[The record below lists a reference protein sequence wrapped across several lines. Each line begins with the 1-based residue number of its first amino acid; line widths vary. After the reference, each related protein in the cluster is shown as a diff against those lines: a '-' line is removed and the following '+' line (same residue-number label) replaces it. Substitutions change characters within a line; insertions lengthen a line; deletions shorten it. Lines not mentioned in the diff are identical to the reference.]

1 MACMFTEKST
11 FEPGIPDALV
21 DDERLL
27 PGTEFGSYRI
37 GDAIGAGAMGTVY
50 RAEHSVLGKQVALK
64 LMAPALRTEAESRQ
78 RFLLEAKTTAAIKHR
93 HVIEIFDFGEC
104 QGNPYIVMELLQGQ
118 DLDRY
123 LQALTRLSSEEA
135 ASLLLPIAA
144 ALASAHDAGVIHR
157 DLKPSNIFLHHDPD
171 GTLVPKLLDFG
182 ISKHTLE
189 PSRGDFQGSSNQLLG
204 SPHYLPPEAVNGCR
218 DLTPRSDQYSF
229 GVVLYECVT
238 GRAPIER
245 ETLYAL
251 LAAIAHGEFAPPS
264 HGLPDVPGPM
274 ENAILR
280 CMQQN
285 PAARFADMRELGRAL
300 LLLADGRA
308 RLLWQ
313 NAFNPQPQ
321 SGATAALVLK
331 GRASSGSATL
341 PPRRGPLS
349 SRRRLLSLAAASAC
363 VLGVAGVALLA
374 TAPAAPQVEP
384 ALRAAREASPPG
396 AEPPTPDSPRPL
408 SKYAPGPE
416 PVLHL
421 AVSGKDDPGPE
432 LGGATSLRSAHS
444 ASSEGR
450 AERASA
456 SSARAKRRAR
466 SAQRSAATAA
476 ARVRQP
482 GAESGAAAGDPFSP
496 RRADA
501 ENGAP
506 APDQRG
512 ALAPPGARDLG
523 ASGANESLI
532 FD

>member
-1 MACMFTEKST
+1 MVCMFTEKPT
-11 FEPGIPDALV
+11 FEPGIPDALI
-21 DDERLL
+21 DDERLP

-104 QGNPYIVMELLQGQ
+104 QGNPYIVMELLHGQ

-171 GTLVPKLLDFG
+171 GSLVPKLLDFG

-189 PSRGDFQGSSNQLLG
+189 PSRGGFDDTSNQLVG

-218 DLTPRSDQYSF
+218 DLTPWSDQYSF

-264 HGLPDVPGPM
+264 HCLPDVPGPM

-285 PAARFADMRELGRAL
+285 PTARFADMRELGRAL
-300 LLLADGRA
+300 LQLADGRA

-313 NAFNPQPQ
+313 NAFNAQPQ
-321 SGATAALVLK
+321 SAVTALVLK

-341 PPRRGPLS
+341 PPRPAPLS
-349 SRRRLLSLAAASAC
+349 SRRRLLSLVAAAAC

-374 TAPAAPQVEP
+374 SAPPEP
-384 ALRAAREASPPG
+384 EVDHSLRAARGASAPSTLA
-396 AEPPTPDSPRPL
+396 AERPPTPKLAVPFAVRGEDFSGPDRGVRSL
-408 SKYAPGPE
+408 DQAPNAAEETHPE
-416 PVLHL
+416 PP
-421 AVSGKDDPGPE
+421 SQP
-432 LGGATSLRSAHS
+432 TR
-444 ASSEGR
+444 
-450 AERASA
+450 
-456 SSARAKRRAR
+456 RAKRRAR
-466 SAQRSAATAA
+466 SPQRPPTTAVAAHDLQPAA
-476 ARVRQP
+476 P
-482 GAESGAAAGDPFSP
+482 SGAAVGDPSFPHSVN
-496 RRADA
+496 R
-501 ENGAP
+501 ELGAP
-506 APDQRG
+506 TPEQRG
-512 ALAPPGARDLG
+512 PLSSPGTRELG
-523 ASGANESLI
+523 ASNANESPIL
-532 FD
+532 D